1 MKRIGLIGLAL
12 FVALA
17 LASLTVACG
26 GGREQSIEGGE
37 LALRSG
43 RYCPPEGDIVPKSGP
58 DSVSMGGGLGI
69 RGCLRG
75 TSYRVTKVATA
86 ASVGSGSAAAKADG
100 VFVIV
105 DVTLK
110 NEKVEPGTISAD
122 LMRIRGG
129 NGAEYTTSTAAN
141 IAVDNGPVLR
151 EEIPSETPT
160 TLRVVYDLP
169 EDAVKGA
176 QFVVRDFW
184 SDMTGTIDLGL

>member
-1 MKRIGLIGLAL
+1 LKRIGLICLAL
-12 FVALA
+12 FVALSLAA
-17 LASLTVACG
+17 LVAACG
-26 GGREQSIEGGE
+26 SEEEQSIKGGE

-43 RYCPPEGDIVPKSGP
+43 RYCPPEGDLASKPGLEDAST
-58 DSVSMGGGLGI
+58 GGALGI

-75 TSYRVTKVATA
+75 TSYKVTKVETA
-86 ASVGSGSAAAKADG
+86 ASVGSGSTTAKANG

-122 LMRIRGG
+122 LMRIKGA

-141 IAVDNGPVLR
+141 IAVDNAPVLR
-151 EEIPSETPT
+151 AVIPSETPT
-160 TLRVVYDLP
+160 KVIVVFDLP
-169 EDAVKGA
+169 EQAVKGA